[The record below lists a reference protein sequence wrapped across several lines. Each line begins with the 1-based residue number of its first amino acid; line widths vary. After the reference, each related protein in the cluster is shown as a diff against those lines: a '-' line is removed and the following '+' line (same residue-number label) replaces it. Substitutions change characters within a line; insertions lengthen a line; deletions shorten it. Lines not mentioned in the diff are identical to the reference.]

1 MTEEPGASR
10 APHSSGEEPAPGP
23 EVLGLTGLERDA
35 LLSWVGENLSLVRR
49 SASGQRGFYWI
60 LGLGF
65 VAGLAAHVGGFLL
78 KASVTTEPV
87 ALLADL
93 LYALGWALWT
103 SIIVVMFVEIWPEAK
118 KRQYKQAL
126 DAYEA
131 AAGRRA
137 PAGSSQATDATVAED
152 A

>member
-1 MTEEPGASR
+1 MPCLQAGCWL
-10 APHSSGEEPAPGP
+10 SGG
-23 EVLGLTGLERDA
+23 
-35 LLSWVGENLSLVRR
+35 
-49 SASGQRGFYWI
+49 YWI

-65 VAGLAAHVGGFLL
+65 VVGLAAHVGGFLL

-131 AAGRRA
+131 AVGHQARA
-137 PAGSSQATDATVAED
+137 RSIQATDASVAED